1 MAIQYKDYIHADH
14 RVLEVP
20 AHHYVP
26 YEEILHFLSYMKEEG
41 NDKAYGGWTCILSH
55 LIAMCSRL

>member
-1 MAIQYKDYIHADH
+1 MHDKNQASMAIQYKDYIHADH

-26 YEEILHFLSYMKEEG
+26 YEEILHFLS
-41 NDKAYGGWTCILSH
+41 
-55 LIAMCSRL
+55 